1 MTWPFEN
8 DTSAI
13 TKKIAKNDIDKNRV
27 KKVFSLTTIVFATAL
42 LMMLVMFESGYETTK
57 DRMAEGQPQ
66 VVFYDLSQQQ
76 IELLYWEENIE
87 SIKVTETENGYDASI
102 TIVDA
107 TKMTQYGFSSAVDNI
122 SSKYDIHHVTR
133 NDLFMDSLPN
143 GGLLNQKNMVLMGVA
158 IFIIIVSALVIYNVF
173 YLSVVNQ
180 VRQFGQLRTVGMTQQ
195 QTKKIMRYE
204 RKFLCRIGV
213 PIGLLIGGLAGYL
226 LQPDGW
232 DWIAAVV
239 WGIIISVIINF
250 VVKVSL
256 NRPTKIA
263 LSISPILSSK
273 YMMERFD
280 CKVTNKEKRK
290 LSSLGLA
297 IISITSHWKSILV
310 SVLSLGL
317 SGLLFVLAATYTA
330 SIDPESIV
338 KKDVYQYGQFVIDTT
353 GKYSEKVS
361 EIENFKQKIME
372 LPNIS
377 NIKQV
382 VETDISWAG
391 KNSTGKDQL
400 SIITDNDFA
409 SIQQFRESGDL
420 DYQQLVQSNQIVAV
434 NGVEGISKGDT
445 VEFTFGD
452 GTQKTYTVG
461 GVLDGD
467 LYSNT
472 AIYGGWF
479 LMPAELITE
488 NSASFDVSIRLI
500 VKANDTGLE
509 HTIISLEKVV
519 DMSDGLTLTTMQE
532 AIASKEATI
541 RQVGISIIGVTL
553 FLLLFSIITFAS
565 TIITNIATKKRE
577 YAMLQSIGMTWK
589 QTGKMALCES
599 CVLAV
604 GSLILTLILGIIL
617 GQILIKGLIS
627 AGIFYLS
634 YTFPLTLFTVYC
646 IVVVLIILTIT
657 ISAFYSLQKTPLVE
671 RLRIVD

>member
-8 DTSAI
+8 NTNAI

-42 LMMLVMFESGYETTK
+42 LMMLIMFENGYETTK

-76 IELLYWEENIE
+76 IELLYSEENIQ

-107 TKMTQYGFSSAVDNI
+107 AKMTQYSFSSAVDNI
-122 SSKYDIHHVTR
+122 SSKYNIHHVTR

-195 QTKKIMRYE
+195 QTKKIIRYE
-204 RKFLCRIGV
+204 RKILCRIGV

-239 WGIIISVIINF
+239 WGIIISLIINF
-250 VVKVSL
+250 VVKASL

-273 YMMERFD
+273 YMMECFD

-297 IISITSHWKSILV
+297 VISITSHWKSILV
-310 SVLSLGL
+310 SGLSLGL

-338 KKDVYQYGQFVIDTT
+338 KEDVYQYGQFVIDTT

-372 LPNIS
+372 FPNIS

-400 SIITDNDFA
+400 SIITANDFA
-409 SIQQFRESGDL
+409 SIQQFSESGDL

-445 VEFTFGD
+445 VEVTFGD
-452 GTQKTYTVG
+452 GTKKTYTVG
-461 GVLDGD
+461 GILDGD

-479 LMPAELITE
+479 LMPTELIAE
-488 NSASFDVSIRLI
+488 NSVSFNVSIRLI
-500 VKANDTGLE
+500 VKANDTELD
-509 HTIISLEKVV
+509 TISLEKLV

-589 QTGKMALCES
+589 QTEKMALCES

-627 AGIFYLS
+627 VGIFYLS

-671 RLRIVD
+671 RLRIID